1 LFEAWAKTFALKIEL
16 KIANGKKAY
25 WIDQIKRRHV
35 FDVPSHKGSVPNICH
50 LKINARY
57 QTIALTAFL

>member
-1 LFEAWAKTFALKIEL
+1 MFTLKTGL

-25 WIDQIKRRHV
+25 WIDQIKRRRV
-35 FDVPSHKGSVPNICH
+35 FDVPSHKGSVPSICY

-57 QTIALTAFL
+57 QTIALTAFF

>member
-1 LFEAWAKTFALKIEL
+1 MFTLKIGL
-16 KIANGKKAY
+16 KIANEKKAY
-25 WIDQIKRRHV
+25 WIDQIKGGHV
-35 FDVPSHKGSVPNICH
+35 FDVLNHKDSVPSICY